1 MEVQLLN
8 NSGFIWNVEDVKT
21 LRLKHRILGNF
32 VGFAPKTYQIGLPL
46 ILQPV
51 ELQLL
56 KEKGLISFY
65 QVDGIKQPRDH
76 LIEKALEYREQCYQ
90 TQIDEFKAERTQKIY
105 SIADK
110 IVEGKRKKMLQEG
123 KEPKKQQKVASNI
136 SGKQSDEQKQSVSEN
151 LDRETIIN
159 QEIANIKPIT
169 REMQVIQTFIE
180 DPWIEA
186 EEKQTCKWN
195 YPVSD
200 PLSKCR
206 LFTFKDLWNNNYYL
220 SEGSK
225 FGGDFLA
232 YCGDP
237 VKYHAKYI
245 VICVDGEES
254 IANENRVQD
263 LIARCRLGTSVKK
276 IILFSWLD
284 EDEVKYKSLTRGS
297 ET

>member
-1 MEVQLLN
+1 MEVQILN
-8 NSGFIWNVEDVKT
+8 NSGFIWNAEDVKT

-32 VGFAPKTYQIGLPL
+32 VGFAPKTYHIGLPL

-56 KEKGLISFY
+56 KEKGLVRFY
-65 QVDGIKQPRDH
+65 QVDGAKHPRDQ

-90 TQIDEFKAERTQKIY
+90 TQIDEFKAERTEKIY

-110 IVEGKRKKMLQEG
+110 IVAGKRKKMLQEE
-123 KEPKKQQKVASNI
+123 KELKKQKIAASE
-136 SGKQSDEQKQSVSEN
+136 KEKHADDDQSVRDN

-159 QEIANIKPIT
+159 QEIANIKPIS

-186 EEKQTCKWN
+186 EEKQTCKWS
-195 YPVSD
+195 YPSSD
-200 PLSKCR
+200 ILSKCR
-206 LFTFKDLWNNNYYL
+206 LYTFKDLWNNNYYL

-245 VICVDGEES
+245 VICVENKES
-254 IANENRVQD
+254 ISNENRVQD

-276 IILFSWLD
+276 IILFSWLE

-297 ET
+297 EI